1 VTAGTCQVCASI
13 CTSVTTRACVTLA
26 QTARGI
32 GARSGTIAVGRDR
45 GAARRRRPFA
55 RCAGARLRGAWTT
68 GTSWRARPGCART
81 PTRWRRCSTPWPR
94 RPGGAAVAASC
105 SAGSSSGAAVGSG
118 APRSRRRSRS
128 RARSVASGAS
138 WCPSLYRLRREPGS
152 SGGCRSCP
160 PPGQPAT
167 TAGRRPPVASRSSS
181 PATSLNRTLV
191 SCGCTAWVTPA
202 GQGRRGGGIGVMRGE
217 VDAMHSRGPVSSPR
231 DCARWFSRSPVC

>member
-1 VTAGTCQVCASI
+1 VHGPERSRSAAI
-13 CTSVTTRACVTLA
+13 EA
-26 QTARGI
+26 QHDVDDRSRGAPERDSAER
-32 GARSGTIAVGRDR
+32 GRPELPGGRDLAAR
-45 GAARRRRPFA
+45 ERPRVGGAARHHGLAGPAAQPLPLAVAPDRRPAPRSGPA
-55 RCAGARLRGAWTT
+55 R
-68 GTSWRARPGCART
+68 
-81 PTRWRRCSTPWPR
+81 
-94 RPGGAAVAASC
+94 
-105 SAGSSSGAAVGSG
+105 
-118 APRSRRRSRS
+118 PRSRRRSRS

-191 SCGCTAWVTPA
+191 SCGCTARVTPA